1 MLELGTPTLKGFTQ
15 NFIRKGGEYI
25 KMETEYKLPIEEQ
38 EEEKTI
44 TSDRKLAHLQICLE
58 HDVQARNITAGLE
71 DISFVHRA
79 TTDLNLDEI
88 DLSVKILGKKLS
100 IPLIISGMTGGHAF
114 AQKLNVFLSQAV
126 ETTNIGMGVGS
137 QRAAL
142 ENEEVKESFNVV
154 RENAKKSLIIG
165 NIGAGQ
171 IAQGLTNDQ
180 FTEIIDMVKAD
191 AIAVHFNP
199 LQEAIQPEGDTQ
211 LENLHEKI
219 TDLIQNHSIP
229 VIAKEVGS
237 GFSLDDI
244 VQIKKIGFQAI
255 DIQGV
260 GGTSWA
266 GVEAIRTL
274 SLKHKSTGEVFWD
287 WGVPTAFSTILAKH
301 NFNGVVIGSGGVRN
315 GLDIAK
321 LIALGAD
328 AAGMAIP
335 FLIAV
340 QKHSVDAVIQKIQET
355 EYQLRLACF
364 LTRSRNLSDL
374 KKAPLIISGK
384 TAEIMRIY
392 GIDPSS
398 YLSRE

>member
-1 MLELGTPTLKGFTQ
+1 
-15 NFIRKGGEYI
+15 
-25 KMETEYKLPIEEQ
+25 METEYKLPIEEH
-38 EEEKTI
+38 EEKRTI

-79 TTDLNLDEI
+79 TTDLNLEDI
-88 DLSVKILGKKLS
+88 DLSVDIFGKKLS

-126 ETTNIGMGVGS
+126 EKTNIGMGVGS

-154 RENAKKSLIIG
+154 RENAKNSLIVG

-180 FTEIIDMVKAD
+180 FKEIIDMIKAD

-219 TDLIQNHSIP
+219 ADLIQNHSIP

-244 VQIKKIGFQAI
+244 VQIKKMGFQAI

-266 GVEAIRTL
+266 GVETIRTL
-274 SLKHKSTGEVFWD
+274 SLKHKSAGEVFWD
-287 WGVPTAFSTILAKH
+287 WGVPTVFSTILAKS
-301 NFNGVVIGSGGVRN
+301 NFNGVVIGSGGIRN
-315 GLDIAK
+315 GLDVAK

-328 AAGMAIP
+328 ATGMAIP
-335 FLIAV
+335 FLFAV
-340 QKHSVDAVIQKIQET
+340 QKHSVDVVIHKIQEI

-364 LTRSRNLSDL
+364 LTKSRNLSSL
-374 KKAPLIISGK
+374 KKAPLVISGK

-398 YLSRE
+398 YLTRE

>member
-1 MLELGTPTLKGFTQ
+1 
-15 NFIRKGGEYI
+15 
-25 KMETEYKLPIEEQ
+25 METEYKLSIEEH
-38 EEEKTI
+38 EEKRNL

-58 HDVQARNITAGLE
+58 HDVQARNITTGLE

-79 TTDLNLDEI
+79 TTDLNLEDI
-88 DLSVKILGKKLS
+88 DLSVEIFSKKLS

-114 AQKLNVFLSQAV
+114 AQKLNVLLSQAV
-126 ETTNIGMGVGS
+126 DKTNIGMGVGS

-142 ENEEVKESFNVV
+142 ENEDVKESFNVV
-154 RENAKKSLIIG
+154 RENAPNSLIIG

-171 IAQGLTNDQ
+171 IAQGLTTDQ
-180 FTEIIDMVKAD
+180 FKEIINMIEAD

-211 LENLHEKI
+211 LRNLHEKI
-219 TDLIQNHSIP
+219 SYLIQNHSIP

-237 GFSLDDI
+237 GFSLEDI
-244 VQIKKIGFQAI
+244 TQIKQIRFKAI
-255 DIQGV
+255 DVQGV

-274 SLKHKSTGEVFWD
+274 SLKHKSAGDVFWD
-287 WGVPTAFSTILAKH
+287 WGVPTAFSTILAIN
-301 NFNGVVIGSGGVRN
+301 NFNGVVIGSGGIRN
-315 GLDIAK
+315 GLDVAK

-328 AAGMAIP
+328 VAGMAIP
-335 FLIAV
+335 FLFAV
-340 QKHSVDAVIQKIQET
+340 QKHSVDAVIQKIQEI

-364 LTRSRNLSDL
+364 LTRSRNISDL
-374 KKAPLIISGK
+374 KKAPLVISGK
-384 TAEIMRIY
+384 TAELMRIY

-398 YLSRE
+398 YLRRG